1 MSMETM
7 NGRVLVMTK
16 EELRN
21 ELAEWY
27 ANFIGQPDIIK
38 DYLIEGNVHVSD
50 ILGRGLNQ
58 MSIKE
63 LIGIADGWADMEAD
77 MFSSDGDSLIGI
89 VVEDV
94 DQEQYIVARMESVE
108 ESLDKILEAPVNIKN
123 KFDEIDI

>member
-1 MSMETM
+1 METM

-108 ESLDKILEAPVNIKN
+108 ERLEEILDGPVKEPEEP
-123 KFDEIDI
+123 DEIDI

>member
-1 MSMETM
+1 METM

-63 LIGIADGWADMEAD
+63 LIDIADGWADMEAD
-77 MFSSDGDSLIGI
+77 MSSSDGDSLIGI

-108 ESLDKILEAPVNIKN
+108 ERLEEILDGPVKEPEEP
-123 KFDEIDI
+123 DEIDI